1 MKMKSA
7 AIPIAIFF
15 CIWGTNDLHAGNGG
29 NYSVYSM
36 FIYNF
41 VKYMEWPQ
49 NNDKIMIA
57 VWNNASAAEELSKM
71 AKTKSTP
78 TREIVVQNISE
89 ENDLLSFQVIF
100 VPANRSSVL
109 PKLAEKLKSKPIVIV
124 TEEPD
129 LISKG
134 ASVSFKTVSDKIR
147 FQLNN
152 EMMRSAGLKVS
163 GALEALAIK

>member
-1 MKMKSA
+1 MKSA
-7 AIPIAIFF
+7 AFPIAMFF
-15 CIWGTNDLHAGNGG
+15 CIWGTNYSHASNGG

-41 VKYMEWPQ
+41 VKYLEWPE

-71 AKTKSTP
+71 AKAKSTP
-78 TREIVVQNISE
+78 AREITVQNISDE
-89 ENDLLSFQVIF
+89 EGILKFHVIF
-100 VPANRSSVL
+100 IPANSSSVL
-109 PKLAEKLKSKPIVIV
+109 PKLAQKLKSKPIVVI

-129 LISKG
+129 LTSKG
-134 ASVSFKTVSDKIR
+134 ASVSFKTVSEKVR

-152 EMMRSAGLKVS
+152 EMMKSAGLKVS
-163 GALEALAIK
+163 GTLEALAIK